1 MTELTGE
8 TLDQVFE
15 TIAKRHCEFKAGKV
29 GNSRT
34 AKLFKRGSAK
44 IAQKLG
50 EEAVE
55 TVIEAIKGRKGHLI
69 EESADLLYFLLV
81 TWKDHG
87 IEPEDVWKELK
98 KRHKLPE
105 AEERA
110 GRLD

>member
-1 MTELTGE
+1 MTALTGE

-15 TIAKRHCEFKAGKV
+15 TISKRYSEYRAGKT
-29 GNSRT
+29 GKSRT

-81 TWKDHG
+81 
-87 IEPEDVWKELK
+87 IS
-98 KRHKLPE
+98 R
-105 AEERA
+105 
-110 GRLD
+110 

>member
-1 MTELTGE
+1 M
-8 TLDQVFE
+8 
-15 TIAKRHCEFKAGKV
+15 
-29 GNSRT
+29 
-34 AKLFKRGSAK
+34 
-44 IAQKLG
+44 
-50 EEAVE
+50 
-55 TVIEAIKGRKGHLI
+55 IEAIKGRKGHLI
-69 EESADLLYFLLV
+69 GESADLLYFLLV

>member
-1 MTELTGE
+1 MRLW
-8 TLDQVFE
+8 
-15 TIAKRHCEFKAGKV
+15 TIEGGPLEAQHG
-29 GNSRT
+29 G
-34 AKLFKRGSAK
+34 GSAGR
-44 IAQKLG
+44 LG

-81 TWKDHG
+81 IWKDQG
-87 IEPEDVWKELK
+87 IEPNEVWNELH

-110 GRLD
+110 GRLK

>member
-1 MTELTGE
+1 MTALTGE

-15 TIAKRHCEFKAGKV
+15 TIAKRHREFKDGKV

-55 TVIEAIKGRKGHLI
+55 TVIEKKVSRDLI
-69 EESADLLYFLLV
+69 PALKAMGAE
-81 TWKDHG
+81 G
-87 IEPEDVWKELK
+87 IVEYPLNKVV
-98 KRHKLPE
+98 P
-105 AEERA
+105 
-110 GRLD
+110 